1 MDAPPEARAPADT
14 RQRPSG
20 WRRVNL
26 SFRPKLV
33 DCLAEGYTREQ
44 LLTDVGAGLTV
55 GVVALPLA
63 MAFAIASGVP
73 PQAGIFTAIIA
84 GFIIS
89 ALGGSRV
96 QIGGP
101 TGAYIVI
108 VFGIVS
114 QYGFANLIICTILS
128 GVLLLAMGV
137 ARLGA
142 LIRFIPVSIVIGFT
156 NGIALLILLSQ
167 VKDFLGLRVTLPDEF
182 FSRLKAIA
190 VNIPDA
196 SMVTVVVATVCVLLL
211 WFWPRATVTDGQ
223 ALEGVRTRHMQ
234 DIEGRE
240 DRALASAARRGRQYA
255 ARVPGP
261 IAVLVL
267 ASIVVSALA
276 LDIETIGTRFGG
288 IPQGLP
294 DFVLPSITLQ
304 TLRELVAPTITIALL
319 GAIESLLSAR
329 VADAM
334 IGDRHDPNQELMA
347 QGIANIVAPFFGGI
361 PATGAIART
370 ATNIRTG
377 ARTPI
382 AGIVHAITLLVIV
395 LVAAPLA
402 RYVPLAALA
411 AVLVVVALNMGD
423 WRAFQELRR
432 YSIPYRTVLLATFVI
447 TVVFDLTLAVQIGLV
462 LASLFFIYRVSEL
475 TRVERIPL
483 DDAPA
488 TIGAH
493 KVFGSLFF
501 GSVGKLEPLLD
512 PVATPERI
520 VILELHQVISLDN
533 TALETLETLRAAL
546 QRRGGQLLLCGLNEH
561 PAEQVARS
569 TFGAA
574 LGPQNCLPHLA
585 AALIRAQQI
594 DAGTRGA

>member
-1 MDAPPEARAPADT
+1 M
-14 RQRPSG
+14 
-20 WRRVNL
+20 NL
-26 SFRPKLV
+26 SFRPKLAE
-33 DCLAEGYTREQ
+33 CLAEGYSRRQ
-44 LLTDVGAGLTV
+44 LAGDVGAGLTV

-63 MAFAIASGVP
+63 MAFAIASGVT

-114 QYGFANLIICTILS
+114 QYGLANLIICTIMS
-128 GVLLLAMGV
+128 GVLLLAMGI

-167 VKDFLGLRVTLPDEF
+167 LRDFLGLRVTLPDEF
-182 FSRLKAIA
+182 FSRLRAIA
-190 VNIPDA
+190 ANLADA
-196 SMVTVVVATVCVLLL
+196 SIPTVIVSTICVLLL
-211 WFWPRATVTDGQ
+211 WFWPKATVTDGQ
-223 ALEGVRTRHMQ
+223 ALENARTR
-234 DIEGRE
+234 EGGAF
-240 DRALASAARRGRQYA
+240 DRSDDQARSSAVRRSRLYVS
-255 ARVPGP
+255 RVPGP

-267 ASIVVSALA
+267 ASIAVTLLR
-276 LDIETIGTRFGG
+276 LDVDTIGTRFGG

-294 DFVLPSITLQ
+294 TFAMPTITLQ
-304 TLRELVAPTITIALL
+304 TLRELIAPTITIALL

-329 VADAM
+329 VADVM
-334 IGDRHDPNQELMA
+334 ISDRHDPNQELMA

-370 ATNIRTG
+370 ATNVRTG
-377 ARTPI
+377 GRTPI

-423 WRAFQELRR
+423 WRAFRELRR
-432 YSIPYRTVLLATFVI
+432 YSIPYRTVLLATFII

-483 DDAPA
+483 DGVPA
-488 TIGAH
+488 SIGAH
-493 KVFGSLFF
+493 KIFGSLFF

-512 PVATPERI
+512 PAVTPERI

-533 TALETLETLRAAL
+533 TALETLETLRVAL
-546 QRRGGQLLLCGLNEH
+546 ERRGGQLVLCGLNQH
-561 PAEQVARS
+561 PAGQVVRS
-569 TFGAA
+569 AFGAA
-574 LGPQNCLPHLA
+574 LGAQNVLPHLA
-585 AALIRAQQI
+585 AALIRAQQL
-594 DAGTRGA
+594 AAPR

>member
-1 MDAPPEARAPADT
+1 
-14 RQRPSG
+14 
-20 WRRVNL
+20 VNL
-26 SFRPKLV
+26 RFRPKLV

-44 LLTDVGAGLTV
+44 LAADIGAGLTV

-63 MAFAIASGVP
+63 MAFAIASGVT

-114 QYGFANLIICTILS
+114 QYGLANLIICTIMS
-128 GVLLLAMGV
+128 GVLLLAMGMT
-137 ARLGA
+137 RLGA

-167 VKDFLGLRVTLPDEF
+167 LKDFLGLRVTLPDEF
-182 FSRLKAIA
+182 FSRLRAIA
-190 VNIPDA
+190 VNVPDA
-196 SMVTVVVATVCVLLL
+196 SVTTIVVSTVCVLLL
-211 WFWPRATVTDGQ
+211 WFWPKATVTDGQ
-223 ALEGVRTRHMQ
+223 ALEDARTA
-234 DIEGRE
+234 GTRE
-240 DRALASAARRGRQYA
+240 ADDRDDRALANAARRSRLYV
-255 ARVPGP
+255 ARIPGP
-261 IAVLVL
+261 IAVLIL
-267 ASIVVSALA
+267 ASIVVTALK
-276 LDIETIGTRFGG
+276 LDVDTIGTRFGG

-294 DFVLPSITLQ
+294 AFALPSITLQ

-370 ATNIRTG
+370 ATNVRTG

-382 AGIVHAITLLVIV
+382 AGIVHALTLLVIV

-423 WRAFQELRR
+423 WRAFRELRR
-432 YSIPYRTVLLATFVI
+432 YSIPYRTVLVATFVI

-483 DDAPA
+483 DDVPA
-488 TIGAH
+488 SIGAH

-501 GSVGKLEPLLD
+501 GSVAKLEPLLD
-512 PVATPERI
+512 PMVTPERI

-533 TALETLETLRAAL
+533 TAIETLDALRAGLA
-546 QRRGGQLLLCGLNEH
+546 RRGGQLLLCGLNEH

-569 TFGAA
+569 SFGAE
-574 LGPQNCLPHLA
+574 LGAENCLPHLA
-585 AALIRAQQI
+585 AALIRAQKI
-594 DAGTRGA
+594 DARAPG

>member
-1 MDAPPEARAPADT
+1 
-14 RQRPSG
+14 
-20 WRRVNL
+20 VNL
-26 SFRPKLV
+26 SFRPKLL
-33 DCLAEGYTREQ
+33 DCLAQGYTREQ
-44 LLTDVGAGLTV
+44 LAADVGAGLTV

-63 MAFAIASGVP
+63 MAFAIASGVT

-114 QYGFANLIICTILS
+114 QYGLANLIICTILS
-128 GVLLLAMGV
+128 GVLLLAMGI

-167 VKDFLGLRVTLPDEF
+167 LKDFLGLRVTLPDEF
-182 FSRLKAIA
+182 FSRLRAIA
-190 VNIPDA
+190 VNLPDA
-196 SMVTVVVATVCVLLL
+196 SVPTIVVSTVCVLLL
-211 WFWPRATVTDGQ
+211 WFWPKATVTDGQ
-223 ALEGVRTRHMQ
+223 ALESARTHRTR
-234 DIEGRE
+234 DFDGPD
-240 DRALASAARRGRQYA
+240 DRALTNAARRSRRYVS
-255 ARVPGP
+255 RVPGP

-267 ASIVVSALA
+267 ASITVAAVG
-276 LDIETIGTRFGG
+276 LDIDTIGTRFGG

-294 DFVLPSITLQ
+294 AFALPSITLQ

-329 VADAM
+329 VADAQ

-370 ATNIRTG
+370 ATNIRSG
-377 ARTPI
+377 AKTPV
-382 AGIVHAITLLVIV
+382 AGIVHALTLLVIV

-411 AVLVVVALNMGD
+411 AVLVVVAMNMGD
-423 WRAFQELRR
+423 WRAFRELRR
-432 YSIPYRTVLLATFVI
+432 YSIPYRTVLVATFVI

-475 TRVERIPL
+475 TRVERIAL
-483 DDAPA
+483 DDVPA
-488 TIGAH
+488 SIGAH

-501 GSVGKLEPLLD
+501 GSVAKLEPLLD
-512 PVATPERI
+512 PVTTPERI

-533 TALETLETLRAAL
+533 TAIETLDTLRLAL
-546 QRRGGQLLLCGLNEH
+546 ERRDGQLLLCGLNEH

-569 TFGAA
+569 SFGAE
-574 LGPQNCLPHLA
+574 LGAENCLPHLA
-585 AALIRAQQI
+585 AALIRAQLI
-594 DAGTRGA
+594 NAAAEASAVDAPR